1 MAGSVVVV
9 LVVLELELVTGLA
22 GILLFLSLRLREASK
37 IENRL
42 NLGHCPNLPDLP
54 PSPKTWD
61 ANFN

>member
-1 MAGSVVVV
+1 MLITTKGCSNWV
-9 LVVLELELVTGLA
+9 
-22 GILLFLSLRLREASK
+22 FYFSLREGCK

-61 ANFN
+61 ANLIFFKVIFQ